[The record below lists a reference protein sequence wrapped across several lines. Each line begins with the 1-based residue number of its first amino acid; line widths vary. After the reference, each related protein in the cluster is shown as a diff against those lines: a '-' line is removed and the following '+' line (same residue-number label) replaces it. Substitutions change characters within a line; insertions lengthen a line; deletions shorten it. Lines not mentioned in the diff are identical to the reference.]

1 MKKTMLI
8 LLTFLIITCLSGCG
22 ANAPEAYLQSNLP
35 KPDYIELNQN
45 NTTVSYEKDSEKYN
59 EIYEAILQNW
69 WKTSVDESS
78 IIDDNDLV
86 EVENIKQIK
95 TTSDMRYS
103 SSDDTF
109 LRFYYEEQPFIWTKS
124 AKETTEIG
132 NITFVLPEYPEE
144 NKCVKSHY
152 IAYRADNFAVNEG
165 IYTYYFN
172 NDVFEALSE
181 NAFTVSTI
189 YNESPVEIDLQ
200 YFSDLTVEE
209 MKEKLITYNNWTHLK
224 DHHLYWNPLTEQ
236 LIINHMFSSNVS
248 EKELESAKHFWKT
261 MHFVNRDASVWTMHL
276 DVWNMYNN
284 ITKDAETIIQVYVE
298 DELVSQ
304 SIYSDIENNLIY
316 KVMRYEKN

>member
-1 MKKTMLI
+1 M
-8 LLTFLIITCLSGCG
+8 
-22 ANAPEAYLQSNLP
+22 
-35 KPDYIELNQN
+35 
-45 NTTVSYEKDSEKYN
+45 
-59 EIYEAILQNW
+59 
-69 WKTSVDESS
+69 
-78 IIDDNDLV
+78 
-86 EVENIKQIK
+86 
-95 TTSDMRYS
+95 
-103 SSDDTF
+103 
-109 LRFYYEEQPFIWTKS
+109 
-124 AKETTEIG
+124 
-132 NITFVLPEYPEE
+132 
-144 NKCVKSHY
+144 
-152 IAYRADNFAVNEG
+152 NEG

-200 YFSDLTVEE
+200 FFSDLTVEE

-236 LIINHMFSSNVS
+236 LIINHTFSSNVY

-284 ITKDAETIIQVYVE
+284 IPKDSETIIQVYVE

-316 KVMRYEKN
+316 KVMRYEKK